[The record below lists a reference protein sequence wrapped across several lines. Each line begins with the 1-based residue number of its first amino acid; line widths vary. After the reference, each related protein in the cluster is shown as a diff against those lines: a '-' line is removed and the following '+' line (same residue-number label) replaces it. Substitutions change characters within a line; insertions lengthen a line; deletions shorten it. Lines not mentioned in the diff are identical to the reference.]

1 MGIFGLGT
9 PEIVLIVVIAALL
22 IFGPKIVVNWIE
34 TFKKTKKEAEE
45 LVNKKPDESVQKKKI
60 IYEE

>member
-34 TFKKTKKEAEE
+34 TFKKTKKEAEG
-45 LVNKKPDESVQKKKI
+45 LVNKKVDEPVQKKKI
-60 IYEE
+60 IYEG